1 MNTVIIKA
9 FIKSEITIK
18 EVAFEFIYKSLNFE
32 LRPHLRNNSRDVK
45 SLSTEILFDKERNSL
60 INALY
65 WPPKLVHNLTHN
77 NKVCSF

>member
-1 MNTVIIKA
+1 MNSLMIKA
-9 FIKSEITIK
+9 FIKSEIIVK
-18 EVAFEFIYKSLNFE
+18 EVAFEFIYKSLKFE

-65 WPPKLVHNLTHN
+65 RSPKFVHNLTHN
-77 NKVCSF
+77 NKVHSF